1 VILKLENENSHAGNM
16 TNTLNQADLKEKSL
30 YTNANNNNTAEIRN
44 PGLGADPNST
54 YDNFNQ
60 NMLNMQ
66 QQNNINNL
74 ISHQNMMNE
83 NLQMNLQNKNIQLS
97 GINSAFNPTGKANPM
112 VHPMNNSNIAHPQQ
126 NMNKGNFSIRAGK

>member
-1 VILKLENENSHAGNM
+1 VILKLENENSHAGKM

-30 YTNANNNNTAEIRN
+30 YTNTNNNNTAEIRN
-44 PGLGADPNST
+44 PGFGADPNST
-54 YDNFNQ
+54 CDNFNQ

-66 QQNNINNL
+66 QQNNMNNL

-97 GINSAFNPTGKANPM
+97 GINSAFNPMGKANPM
-112 VHPMNNSNIAHPQQ
+112 MHPMNSSNIAHPQQ
-126 NMNKGNFSIRAGK
+126 NMGNFSIRAGK